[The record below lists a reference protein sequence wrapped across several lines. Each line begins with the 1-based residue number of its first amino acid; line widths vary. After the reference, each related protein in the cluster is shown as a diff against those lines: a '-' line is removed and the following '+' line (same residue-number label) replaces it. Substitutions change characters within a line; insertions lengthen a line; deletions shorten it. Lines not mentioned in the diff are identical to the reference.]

1 MYTPSFQRKSGS
13 EPIPNSFKLG
23 REIGGMTFLGLG
35 EIGEITFFP
44 SLTVTVAVAVIMV
57 IVIAITHKNYVVPS
71 SRSAL
76 NDNFL
81 SLYLSVDSFT
91 SVTFCVNYAF
101 FLSITLTLL
110 LSIV

>member
-1 MYTPSFQRKSGS
+1 
-13 EPIPNSFKLG
+13 
-23 REIGGMTFLGLG
+23 MTFLGLG

-57 IVIAITHKNYVVPS
+57 IVIAITHKNYVIPS

-81 SLYLSVDSFT
+81 SLYLSIDSYYFCYFLCQLHFFSLNYSYTFTVDR
-91 SVTFCVNYAF
+91 
-101 FLSITLTLL
+101 LETLTSATKKQKLVNVLL
-110 LSIV
+110 LVNNWIF